1 MQPLALTH
9 ASPLRVGKRQ
19 AHSKTLLGKSFARH
33 CRNAAPIAI
42 RHPFHPSR
50 HGDQNQ
56 SDTIPTW

>member
-1 MQPLALTH
+1 M
-9 ASPLRVGKRQ
+9 GKRQ